1 MAFNHKKSITLRI
14 TKAARAQRSFS
25 AKRLSKLGLHPGQ
38 ETVLKA
44 LNKEDGQT
52 MGDLAT
58 ELGVRPPTVTKM
70 INRLTA
76 QGYVERRS
84 SKTDGRQSHVYLSA
98 SGIALLSE
106 VDKAWKSLDRAS
118 LKNIDDKD
126 RKRLAKLL
134 KQIEQNLRTD
144 LKADPDDTDDDPD
157 DDLAPL

>member
-25 AKRLSKLGLHPGQ
+25 AKKLGKLGLHPGQ

-52 MGDLAT
+52 MGSLAA

-70 INRLTA
+70 INRLTS
-76 QGYVERRS
+76 QGYVERRAS
-84 SKTDGRQSHVYLSA
+84 ETDGRQSHVYLSA
-98 SGIALLSE
+98 SGIALLNE

-126 RKRLAKLL
+126 RKRLGKLL
-134 KQIEQNLRTD
+134 KQIEQNLRSD
-144 LKADPDDTDDDPD
+144 LKEDPDDLD
-157 DDLAPL
+157 DDLEEDAI

>member
-25 AKRLSKLGLHPGQ
+25 AKKLGKLGLHPGQ

-44 LNKEDGQT
+44 LNKQDGQT

-76 QGYVERRS
+76 QGYVERRP
-84 SKTDGRQSHVYLSA
+84 SKTDGRQSHVFLSA

-126 RKRLAKLL
+126 RKRLTKLL

-144 LKADPDDTDDDPD
+144 LKVNPDDTDDDLD
-157 DDLAPL
+157 DDLI